1 MADVGELV
9 DLLDLAVA
17 AAAGVSTPADRQA
30 AATIAAA
37 QRRRRDYLGAAIVV
51 AIAGGTGSGK
61 SSLLN
66 ALDRKS
72 VV

>member
-17 AAAGVSTPADRQA
+17 AAGGVSTPADRQA

-51 AIAGGTGSGK
+51 LAVP
-61 SSLLN
+61 
-66 ALDRKS
+66 DRLTM
-72 VV
+72 VMQDNDTVT